1 MVRAMHIDW
10 IYPALTA
17 TAALAG
23 FVDAVA
29 GGGGLITVP
38 ALIYAGLPPALALG
52 TNKLQSS
59 CGTAL
64 ATVKYHRAGLFQL
77 RPNLLAV
84 GFVLAGAA
92 GGAWAIQRINPGL
105 LKLVV
110 PLLLIAI
117 ALYTLLSPK
126 MHDHDGDPRISE
138 TGYLPIA
145 SAIGFYDGFFGPG
158 TGQFFAMSLVSLRGQ
173 GLTRA
178 TGLTKLFNLTSNV
191 TSLVVFAA
199 GGKIIYLLGLCMAVG
214 SMGGAW
220 AGSHMAT
227 RLGAKV
233 IRPLLVA
240 VSLVLTAKLV
250 WGWFSG

>member
-1 MVRAMHIDW
+1 LSLVELYA
-10 IYPALTA
+10 ALTA

-38 ALIYAGLPPALALG
+38 ALLYAGLPPTMALG

-64 ATVKYHRAGLFQL
+64 ATWKYHRAGLFAL
-77 RPNLLAV
+77 RPNLVTV

-92 GGAWAIQRINPGL
+92 MGAWAIQRFDPGL
-105 LKLVV
+105 LRLIV
-110 PLLLIAI
+110 PLCLIGIAI
-117 ALYTLLSPK
+117 YTLVSPK
-126 MHDHDGDPRISE
+126 MHDHAGDPRISE
-138 TGYLPIA
+138 RAYLPIA

-158 TGQFFAMSLVSLRGQ
+158 TGQFFATTLVSLRGQ

-178 TGLTKLFNLTSNV
+178 TGLTKLFNLTSNAA
-191 TSLVVFAA
+191 SLVVFAL
-199 GGKIIYLLGLCMAVG
+199 GGKIIYTLGLCMAVG
-214 SMGGAW
+214 AMGGAW

-233 IRPLLVA
+233 IRPLLVV
-240 VSLVLTAKLV
+240 VSLALTAKLV
-250 WGWFSG
+250 WGWFAA